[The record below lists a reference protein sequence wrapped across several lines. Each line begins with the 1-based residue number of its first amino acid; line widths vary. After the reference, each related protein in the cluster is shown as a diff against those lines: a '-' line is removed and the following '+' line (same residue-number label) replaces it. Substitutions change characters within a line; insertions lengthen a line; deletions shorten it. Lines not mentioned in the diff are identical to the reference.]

1 MCKSHFIH
9 IPCTNNLPSQDL
21 TVQKLNKDYILWM
34 QSKDDTSCFDDYSKL
49 GPMKH
54 EFVLSA
60 DDQLLFKDL

>member
-9 IPCTNNLPSQDL
+9 IPCINNFPSQDL
-21 TVQKLNKDYILWM
+21 TVQKPNKDYILWM